1 LKSSIS
7 ILNRQILEPASFQTI
22 VVIFFKLLL
31 AHLVA
36 DFLFQPKKWIAD
48 RKKKKYKSGYLYF
61 HVLIVMILTWLFLG
75 EPTEWQIPAFIGI
88 THLLIDI
95 WKSYRPDN
103 FVAFLADQF
112 AHIMILVIATA
123 FFASTNLEF
132 ESLMVIEIDSLYF
145 WTLLTAFFLVTYPS
159 AYFVSAA
166 TGRWRKE
173 MSNAL
178 TEEPNAGLDSAGK
191 WIGIVERILIL
202 LFIVMNQFG
211 AVGFLIAAKS
221 VFRFGSISNPDD
233 QMRAEYILIGTL
245 ISFAIAI
252 ATGVF
257 VTLLT

>member
-1 LKSSIS
+1 M
-7 ILNRQILEPASFQTI
+7 EPASFQI
-22 VVIFFKLLL
+22 ILVIFLKLLM
-31 AHLVA
+31 AHLAA
-36 DFLFQPKKWIAD
+36 DFLLQPKNWIRD
-48 RKKKKYKSGYLYF
+48 RKRKKYKSGYLYL
-61 HVLIVMILTWLFLG
+61 HVLIVVILTWLFLT
-75 EPTEWQIPAFIGI
+75 EPAEWQIPVFIGV
-88 THLLIDI
+88 THLFIDI

-123 FFASTNLEF
+123 FYANANLEF
-132 ESLMVIEIDSLYF
+132 ESLMIIEVDSLYF
-145 WTLLTAFFLVTYPS
+145 WAMLTAFFLVTYPS

-173 MSNAL
+173 MNNVLS
-178 TEEPNAGLDSAGK
+178 EDPNPGLDSAGK

-245 ISFAIAI
+245 ISFALAI
-252 ATGVF
+252 ATGVL
-257 VTLLT
+257 VTLII